1 MPSIGV
7 VIPCHSY
14 PDLLPSAL
22 ASLYVQT
29 LQPSGIGCIIDLGA
43 GGGYHQYTKQLDHA
57 PEGVWYCGITGSTP
71 SSVSNARNVGFEEF
85 RRLGYEWVIPLDEDD
100 ALRPRYIERMMEAAV
115 LCPHIDIWY
124 TDWVEFG
131 LVQRHH
137 RCPEYSYETLLKQP
151 FIVSCAM
158 IRTSVWE
165 AVKAKNGTGY
175 DVELTD
181 LGLRWE
187 DYLFYLEAGAL
198 GFQMARV
205 GLPLVRVRR
214 HGVSGT
220 TVANQ
225 TIPQWLEYAQ
235 EKLDRLY
242 GVALGKAN
250 KGRKGP
256 FPTSTG
262 KRS

>member
-14 PDLLPSAL
+14 PSLLWEAL
-22 ASLYVQT
+22 TSLYEQT
-29 LQPSGIGCIIDLGA
+29 VPPSEIGCIIDLEPDEQYA
-43 GGGYHQYTKQLDHA
+43 HYKGGLANA
-57 PEGVWYCGITGSTP
+57 PEHVWHCGIGGNAP
-71 SSVSNARNVGFEEF
+71 RGVSNARNVGFEEF

-100 ALRPRYIERMMEAAV
+100 ALRPRYIERMMEAAA

-131 LVQRHH
+131 LLQRHH

>member
-7 VIPCHSY
+7 VIPCCKY
-14 PDLLPSAL
+14 PHLLTEAL
-22 ASLYVQT
+22 KSLYAQT
-29 LQPSGIGCIIDLGA
+29 EHPDGIGCIIDLGPDKH
-43 GGGYHQYTKQLDHA
+43 YHKYAQQLDHA
-57 PEGVWYCGITGSTP
+57 PDSVWYCDIDSSTSTG
-71 SSVSNARNVGFEEF
+71 VSNARNVGFEEF
-85 RRLGYEWVIPLDEDD
+85 RRLGYDWVVPLDEDD
-100 ALRPRYIERMMEAAV
+100 MLRPRCLERMLQAAD

-131 LVQRHH
+131 NIQRHH
-137 RCPEYSYETLLKQP
+137 RVPEYSYEELLKHP
-151 FIVSCAM
+151 FIVCSAM
-158 IRTSVWE
+158 IRISVWE
-165 AVKAKNGTGY
+165 AVKARNGMGY

-181 LGLRWE
+181 QGLRWE

-198 GFQMARV
+198 GFKMARV

-214 HGVSGT
+214 HGVTGT

-235 EKLDRLY
+235 AKLNRLY
-242 GVALGKAN
+242 GVAFGKVN
-250 KGRKGP
+250 RGRTGP

-262 KRS
+262 K